1 MDRNDITKIFLIIRN
16 SIIKR
21 IIIILAL
28 QKHASLNN
36 EILAGN

>member
-1 MDRNDITKIFLIIRN
+1 MDRNDIAKFFLIIRN

-21 IIIILAL
+21 YNHFLAL

-36 EILAGN
+36 GILART